1 MATALV
7 NFLDTSGNVV
17 ASYSVPIDLGTLSW
31 PLIIPMPFAV
41 DGATA
46 PAATAAKL
54 TLKFG
59 SNVAAIAAADRH
71 RSGIVI
77 RVKLAPAGSAPVA

>member
-1 MATALV
+1 MDV
-7 NFLDTSGNVV
+7 GSGAGSLWPDEPAPPAF
-17 ASYSVPIDLGTLSW
+17 ASSS
-31 PLIIPMPFAV
+31 A
-41 DGATA
+41 AAA